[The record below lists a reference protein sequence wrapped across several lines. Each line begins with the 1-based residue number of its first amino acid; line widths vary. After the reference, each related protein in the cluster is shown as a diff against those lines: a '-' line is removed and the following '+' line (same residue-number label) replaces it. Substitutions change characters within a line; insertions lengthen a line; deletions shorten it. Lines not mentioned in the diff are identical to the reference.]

1 MRSSVLQR
9 PTLSSGAVL
18 LLFIPLLT
26 GFHYEEVD
34 HDGATQ
40 HLEAP
45 HEGHESAAAATGD
58 RIPTTALEFS
68 ADAAA
73 GSAMA
78 LESRSTVSTVGVLF
92 EDHDPAARAP
102 PGSPRSRAPPFLT

>member
-1 MRSSVLQR
+1 MRSSLLQR
-9 PTLSSGAVL
+9 PALGTGAVL
-18 LLFIPLLT
+18 LLFVPILT
-26 GFHYEEVD
+26 GFQHEEVD

-45 HEGHESAAAATGD
+45 HEGHEFATVEPGD
-58 RIPTTALEFS
+58 RIPTSGVEFS
-68 ADAAA
+68 ADATA

-78 LESRSTVSTVGVLF
+78 LESRATVSAEGVLS